1 MREPLSLVNRG
12 WWLSCAARPAPGFR
26 DAGYHGRLGEV
37 MHAGD
42 NGYSLSTTSY
52 TSNNHYRSLHLNLS
66 TQNLYTSF
74 FDHRAYGLQLRCL
87 SE

>member
-1 MREPLSLVNRG
+1 MHSPLAANRT
-12 WWLSCAARPAPGFR
+12 RTAPGFR

-42 NGYSLSTTSY
+42 NGYSLSATSY
-52 TSNNHYRSLHLNLS
+52 TSNNHYRGLHLNLS
-66 TQNLYTSF
+66 TQGLYTSF